1 MDSIN
6 ITYTDKKCHN
16 NQHCGQVDGYHCL
29 KIVLLVEVCAVA
41 DYIQNYGGNDDI
53 EDNSEQLA
61 SQHHLHKHILN
72 SAANRLIGEV
82 VQSRRRPLLGPSPG

>member
-29 KIVLLVEVCAVA
+29 KIVLLVEVGAVA
-41 DYIQNYGGNDDI
+41 DDI
-53 EDNSEQLA
+53 EDDGGDDDVEHHAEQLPA
-61 SQHHLHKHILN
+61 QDDLDEDILD
-72 SAANRLIGEV
+72 
-82 VQSRRRPLLGPSPG
+82 

>member
-1 MDSIN
+1 MYSIN

-41 DYIQNYGGNDDI
+41 DYVQNNGRNDDI
-53 EDNSEQLA
+53 V
-61 SQHHLHKHILN
+61 I
-72 SAANRLIGEV
+72 
-82 VQSRRRPLLGPSPG
+82 PSTVNKVRKYKIK

>member
-53 EDNSEQLA
+53 EDNSKQLT
-61 SQHHLHKHILN
+61 SQHHLH
-72 SAANRLIGEV
+72 
-82 VQSRRRPLLGPSPG
+82 